1 MNRTRFFARFRQR
14 SMAVF
19 GRFPLS
25 IFFLAVTTLIVMAD
39 IQLTR
44 TSLTREAFS
53 AGLGALFLAC
63 GQLWN
68 EKNERQKTRSSWLIL
83 LVSALSALLYYI
95 YLRQINFA
103 SDQSAMI
110 RTIVVIFIASVML
123 ITIPTSRR
131 AYTFSQSL
139 IAYIRT
145 FFSSL
150 LLAVVFYI
158 GVAAILA
165 TFSTLFT
172 QLSFEWYSHSAALI
186 FLLFAPLYFL
196 SGIPD
201 FFSDKNDQAVTEA
214 ISRPKILAVLVD
226 YIVVPLILIFSGLLV
241 AYIGANITGE
251 FWLDSLIEPMLISYV
266 AVGFITLFL
275 TEQSTKQ
282 WVRLFNRYF
291 PYLLLVIAVFQSISS
306 SIKSLQLGLTH
317 GRYFVLLFGLF
328 AISGVII
335 YGFFKSASRYIP
347 LILIA
352 LGIVSILPFIDSV
365 SIGTASQIRQV
376 EDIIQADDFDDNG
389 RISSEEPFSHEEKI
403 QLSYSFNY
411 LNNIN
416 ELNRLDWLPE
426 RFDYYNNFQTVFGFD
441 PYYFANHN
449 SENGEWSPVESEYAY
464 VELDN
469 EQPVTFS
476 LAGMDDMVY
485 FSLYQ
490 SERFNEETR
499 IDLNQENTELIIQHD
514 DEMFSLELEEN
525 DEVIMVFDLSF
536 LREDIYDLQGMS
548 QARPLEDLTFVEE
561 NEEVI
566 ITLIVN
572 RFETD
577 RNAFYGGDFTV
588 LLDYK

>member
-1 MNRTRFFARFRQR
+1 MNRTRLFARFRQR

-68 EKNERQKTRSSWLIL
+68 EKNQRQKTRSSWLIL
-83 LVSALSALLYYI
+83 LVSAVSAFLYYI

-123 ITIPTSRR
+123 ITIPTSRT

-139 IAYIRT
+139 VAYIRT

-165 TFSTLFT
+165 TFSTLFI

-186 FLLFAPLYFL
+186 FLFFAPVYFL

-201 FFSDKNDQAVTEA
+201 FFRDKNDQAVTEA

-226 YIVVPLILIFSGLLV
+226 FIVVPLILIFSALLV
-241 AYIGANITGE
+241 AYIAANITGE

-275 TEQSTKQ
+275 TEQSSKQ
-282 WVRLFNRYF
+282 WVHLFNRYF

-306 SIKSLQLGLTH
+306 SIKSFQFGLTH

-352 LGIVSILPFIDSV
+352 LGTVSILPFIDSV

-376 EDIIQADDFDDNG
+376 EDIIQADNFDDNG
-389 RISSEEPFSHEEKI
+389 RIRTEVSFSHEERN

-416 ELNRLDWLPE
+416 ELERLDWLPE

-449 SENGEWSPVESEYAY
+449 SENGEWFPVETEYAY

-476 LAGMDDMVY
+476 VAGMDDMVY
-485 FSLYQ
+485 FSVYQ
-490 SERFNEETR
+490 SEGFNEDKR

-514 DEMFSLELEEN
+514 DEVFSLELEEN

-536 LREDIYDLQGMS
+536 LQEDIYDLQGMS

-561 NEEVI
+561 NEEVV

>member
-1 MNRTRFFARFRQR
+1 MNKTRFFSRFRQR

-19 GRFPLS
+19 GRFPIS
-25 IFFLAVTTLIVMAD
+25 ILFLALTTLIVMAD

-44 TSLTREAFS
+44 TSLSREAFS
-53 AGLGALFLAC
+53 AGLAALFLAC
-63 GQLWN
+63 GQLWK
-68 EKNERQKTRSSWLIL
+68 EKAQRQRTRSSWLIFL
-83 LVSALSALLYYI
+83 IPVLSALLYYF

-110 RTIVVIFIASVML
+110 RTIVVIFIASVLL

-145 FFSSL
+145 LFSSL

-172 QLSFEWYSHSAALI
+172 QLSFEWYSHSAAII
-186 FLLFAPLYFL
+186 FLFFAPVYFL
-196 SGIPD
+196 SGIPE
-201 FFSDKNDQAVTEA
+201 FFRDKNNQTVTEA

-226 YIVVPLILIFSGLLV
+226 FIVVPLILIFSALLV
-241 AYIGANITGE
+241 AYISANITGE

-306 SIKSLQLGLTH
+306 SIKSFQLGLTH
-317 GRYFVLLFGLF
+317 GRYFVLLFGIF
-328 AISGVII
+328 AISGVVL

-347 LILIA
+347 IILIT
-352 LGIVSILPFIDSV
+352 LGTVSILPFIDSV

-389 RISSEEPFSHEEKI
+389 RISSEDPFTHEEKI
-403 QLSYSFNY
+403 QLSYSLNY
-411 LNNIN
+411 LDNVN
-416 ELNRLDWLPE
+416 ELDRLDLLPE
-426 RFDYYNNFQTVFGFD
+426 RFDYYNNFQAVFGFD
-441 PYYFANHN
+441 PYYFANHD
-449 SENGEWSPVESEYAY
+449 SDNGEWSPVESEYAY

-476 LAGMDDMVY
+476 VAGMDDMVY
-485 FSLYQ
+485 FSIYQ
-490 SERFNEETR
+490 SQGLIEEQR
-499 IDLNQENTELIIQHD
+499 IDLSQENTELIIQHD
-514 DEMFSLELEEN
+514 DEVFSLELEEN
-525 DEVIMVFDLSF
+525 GEVIMVFDLSF
-536 LREDIYDLQGMS
+536 LKEDVYDLQGMS
-548 QARPLEDLTFVEE
+548 QVRPLEDLTFVEE

-577 RNAFYGGDFTV
+577 RNAYYGGDFTV

>member
-1 MNRTRFFARFRQR
+1 M
-14 SMAVF
+14 
-19 GRFPLS
+19 
-25 IFFLAVTTLIVMAD
+25 
-39 IQLTR
+39 
-44 TSLTREAFS
+44 
-53 AGLGALFLAC
+53 
-63 GQLWN
+63 
-68 EKNERQKTRSSWLIL
+68 
-83 LVSALSALLYYI
+83 
-95 YLRQINFA
+95 
-103 SDQSAMI
+103 
-110 RTIVVIFIASVML
+110 
-123 ITIPTSRR
+123 
-131 AYTFSQSL
+131 
-139 IAYIRT
+139 
-145 FFSSL
+145 
-150 LLAVVFYI
+150 
-158 GVAAILA
+158 
-165 TFSTLFT
+165 
-172 QLSFEWYSHSAALI
+172 
-186 FLLFAPLYFL
+186 
-196 SGIPD
+196 
-201 FFSDKNDQAVTEA
+201 
-214 ISRPKILAVLVD
+214 
-226 YIVVPLILIFSGLLV
+226 
-241 AYIGANITGE
+241 
-251 FWLDSLIEPMLISYV
+251 
-266 AVGFITLFL
+266 
-275 TEQSTKQ
+275 
-282 WVRLFNRYF
+282 
-291 PYLLLVIAVFQSISS
+291 
-306 SIKSLQLGLTH
+306 
-317 GRYFVLLFGLF
+317 
-328 AISGVII
+328 II

>member
-1 MNRTRFFARFRQR
+1 MNRTRFFGRFRQR

-68 EKNERQKTRSSWLIL
+68 EKNQRQKTCSSRLIL

-139 IAYIRT
+139 VAYIRT

-186 FLLFAPLYFL
+186 FLFFAPVYFL

-201 FFSDKNDQAVTEA
+201 FFRDKNDQAITEA
-214 ISRPKILAVLVD
+214 ISRPNILAVLVD
-226 YIVVPLILIFSGLLV
+226 FIVVPLILIFSALLV

-306 SIKSLQLGLTH
+306 SIKSFQLGLTH
-317 GRYFVLLFGLF
+317 GRYFVLLFGIF
-328 AISGVII
+328 AISGVIL

-352 LGIVSILPFIDSV
+352 LGTVSILPFIDSV
-365 SIGTASQIRQV
+365 SIGTA
-376 EDIIQADDFDDNG
+376 
-389 RISSEEPFSHEEKI
+389 
-403 QLSYSFNY
+403 
-411 LNNIN
+411 
-416 ELNRLDWLPE
+416 RLD
-426 RFDYYNNFQTVFGFD
+426 R
-441 PYYFANHN
+441 
-449 SENGEWSPVESEYAY
+449 
-464 VELDN
+464 
-469 EQPVTFS
+469 
-476 LAGMDDMVY
+476 
-485 FSLYQ
+485 
-490 SERFNEETR
+490 
-499 IDLNQENTELIIQHD
+499 
-514 DEMFSLELEEN
+514 
-525 DEVIMVFDLSF
+525 
-536 LREDIYDLQGMS
+536 
-548 QARPLEDLTFVEE
+548 
-561 NEEVI
+561 
-566 ITLIVN
+566 
-572 RFETD
+572 
-577 RNAFYGGDFTV
+577 
-588 LLDYK
+588 